1 MISQLPHVRHF
12 QSMYFIGIDPG
23 KSGAIAVIDHEGRVW
38 DTNTFNEK
46 DYAVLLREMSHPNIG
61 SVKVVLE
68 HVGAM
73 PGQGSVSMFNFG
85 SNFGFIRGLLTAYE
99 IPYELVRPQK
109 WKRMFSCTSD
119 KNTSV
124 DVAQRLFPDVDLR
137 RTARCSKP
145 HDGIAEALLM
155 AEYCRRANLN
165 SIPHQ

>member
-1 MISQLPHVRHF
+1 MISRSPHVRLF

-23 KSGAIAVIDHEGRVW
+23 KSGAIAVIDHEGRVCRTCVFDEREYRIALMECS
-38 DTNTFNEK
+38 DT
-46 DYAVLLREMSHPNIG
+46 PG
-61 SVKVVLE
+61 SKAVLE

-137 RTARCSKP
+137 RTPRCSKP

-155 AEYCRRANLN
+155 AEYCRRTNLN
-165 SIPHQ
+165 SIPHP

>member
-1 MISQLPHVRHF
+1 
-12 QSMYFIGIDPG
+12 MYFIGIDPG
-23 KSGAIAVIDHEGRVW
+23 KSGAIAVIDHEGFVW
-38 DTNTFNEK
+38 QTCIFDE
-46 DYAVLLREMSHPNIG
+46 REYSMTLMEYSDVAG
-61 SVKVVLE
+61 SKAVLE

-73 PGQGSVSMFNFG
+73 PGQGSVSMFSFG

-124 DVAQRLFPDVDLR
+124 DVAKRLFPDVDLR
-137 RTARCSKP
+137 RTPKCSKP

-155 AEYCRRANLN
+155 AEYCRRININ